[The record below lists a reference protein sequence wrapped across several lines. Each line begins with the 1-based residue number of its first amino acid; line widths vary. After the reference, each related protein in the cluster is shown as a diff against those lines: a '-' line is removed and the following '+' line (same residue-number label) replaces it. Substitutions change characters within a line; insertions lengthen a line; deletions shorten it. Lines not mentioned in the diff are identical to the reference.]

1 MSKLENNKR
10 KKYESLLNAA
20 YELFTKKSFSQT
32 TISEISEKAGVAKGT
47 FYLYFKDKFDL
58 KDKLT
63 TYKSRQVI
71 KNAID
76 LLDNKSKKDFIE
88 RTIFVSDNI
97 IAQLSEDREL
107 LEFISKNLAWGIF
120 KEVIFSIYGSETD
133 SIENHTPYDRLL
145 KNPDKKLRDPDIM
158 LYMITE
164 MISSTLYS
172 TVILNEPADLET
184 VKPYLYNAIRGI
196 IHDHETE

>member
-20 YELFTKKSFSQT
+20 YELFTKNNFSQT
-32 TISEISEKAGVAKGT
+32 TISEIAEKAGVAKGT

-58 KDKLT
+58 RYKLI
-63 TYKSRQVI
+63 TYKSRQI
-71 KNAID
+71 MQNA
-76 LLDNKSKKDFIE
+76 LDELDKREENNFVE
-88 RTIFVSDNI
+88 RIIFAADNI
-97 IAQLSEDREL
+97 INQLSNNKPL
-107 LEFISKNLAWGIF
+107 LEFISKNLVWGIF
-120 KEVIFSIYGSETD
+120 KNIISSFENKKTND
-133 SIENHTPYDRLL
+133 SINLYERFLEHSP
-145 KNPDKKLRDPDIM
+145 KKLRDPDIM